1 MVRKKVSTENKR
13 RRPSMD
19 DRIKMLLSEG
29 PLVALYFNVA
39 VTVFKDC
46 IGNMTDEEL
55 GKMFENLLHP
65 QRIRRNIKDMYNKL
79 NNIRDESDSQPP

>member
-1 MVRKKVSTENKR
+1 MAKKSNTAKVR

-19 DRIKMLLSEG
+19 DRIKALLKEG

-39 VTVFKDC
+39 VSVLNEH
-46 IGNMTDEEL
+46 ISSMTDEEL

-65 QRIRRNIKDMYNKL
+65 ERIRGNIEDMYNKL
-79 NNIRDESDSQPP
+79 NNIKDESDSQSP

>member
-1 MVRKKVSTENKR
+1 MTRKKVNAEKV

-19 DRIKMLLSEG
+19 DRIKALLKEG

-39 VTVFKDC
+39 VSVLKDH
-46 IGNMTDEEL
+46 ISDMTDEEL

-65 QRIRRNIKDMYNKL
+65 ERIRGNIEDMYNKL
-79 NNIRDESDSQPP
+79 NNIKDESDSQSP

>member
-1 MVRKKVSTENKR
+1 MTRKKVNAEKV

-19 DRIKMLLSEG
+19 DRIKALLKEG

-39 VTVFKDC
+39 VSVLKDH
-46 IGNMTDEEL
+46 ISDMTDEEL

-65 QRIRRNIKDMYNKL
+65 ERIRGNIEDMYIKLYNIK
-79 NNIRDESDSQPP
+79 DESDSQSP

>member
-1 MVRKKVSTENKR
+1 MTRKKVNAEKV

-19 DRIKMLLSEG
+19 DRIKALLKEG

-39 VTVFKDC
+39 VSVLKEH
-46 IGNMTDEEL
+46 ISSMTDEEL

-65 QRIRRNIKDMYNKL
+65 ERIRGNIEDMYNKL
-79 NNIRDESDSQPP
+79 NNIKDESDSQSP

>member
-1 MVRKKVSTENKR
+1 MTRKKVNAEKV

-19 DRIKMLLSEG
+19 DRIKALLKEG

-39 VTVFKDC
+39 VSVFKEH
-46 IGNMTDEEL
+46 ISNMTDEEL

-65 QRIRRNIKDMYNKL
+65 ERIRGNIEDMYNKL
-79 NNIRDESDSQPP
+79 NNIKDESDSQSP

>member
-1 MVRKKVSTENKR
+1 MTRKKVNTEKKR

-19 DRIKMLLSEG
+19 DRIKALLNEG

-39 VTVFKDC
+39 LMVFKDC
-46 IGNMTDEEL
+46 ISNMTDEEL

-65 QRIRRNIKDMYNKL
+65 ERIRENIKDMYNKL
-79 NNIRDESDSQPP
+79 NNIRDESDSQSP

>member
-1 MVRKKVSTENKR
+1 MAKKSNTAKVR

-19 DRIKMLLSEG
+19 DRIKALLKEG

-39 VTVFKDC
+39 VSVLKEH
-46 IGNMTDEEL
+46 ISSMTDEEL

-65 QRIRRNIKDMYNKL
+65 ERIRGNIEDMYNKL
-79 NNIRDESDSQPP
+79 TKVSHPNK